1 MMIAAIGY
9 DSIIAPVCDEQGA
22 VDRKSALVG
31 RRFAV
36 VSFDWNRSVR
46 ILPLMN
52 APKRT
57 VLFDL
62 HQKLGARMT
71 VFGGFEMPVSYSG
84 IIEEHLAVRNSAGI
98 FDLSHMGEF
107 EISGPHALE
116 TLEHAFTNSAAR
128 LKDGQAQ
135 YTIMCAEDGGTLDDL
150 IVYRLGAER
159 FMLCV
164 NASNIDA
171 DREWIV
177 ELNGGR
183 AKFEDVSDATALIAV
198 QGPVA
203 VAILAILADFPIAD
217 VPRFGIA
224 SGQVAGI
231 TCMAARTGYTGE
243 DGFELFTENAG
254 ARELFEAILDASAAA
269 NAKPVG
275 LGARDTLRL
284 EAGLP
289 LYGHELDRNS
299 SPLEAG
305 LGIFVK
311 LGRDFVGSAALA
323 AQRDMGLKKK
333 LIGLQTDDG
342 RMVARQG
349 YRVFRGGDDI
359 GVVTSGTFAPSIQR
373 PIAMAYL
380 NVAGRTPPV
389 VGDSLEVEIR
399 GRKTGATVVS
409 RPFYR
414 PQQPTAASS
423 ARL

>member
-9 DSIIAPVCDEQGA
+9 DSIIAPVCAEQAA
-22 VDRKSALVG
+22 VDKSALVG
-31 RRFAV
+31 RSRAV
-36 VSFDWNRSVR
+36 VSFHANRSVR

-107 EISGPHALE
+107 EISGPHALA
-116 TLEHAFTNSAAR
+116 TLERAFSNSAAR
-128 LKDGQAQ
+128 IKLGQAQ
-135 YTIMCAEDGGTLDDL
+135 YTIMCAEDGGTIDDL
-150 IVYRLGAER
+150 IVYRLGHER
-159 FMLCV
+159 YMLCV
-164 NASNIDA
+164 NASNIDV

-203 VAILAILADFPIAD
+203 VAILATLAEFPIAD
-217 VPRFGIA
+217 VPRFAVAEGL
-224 SGQVAGI
+224 VAGI
-231 TCMAARTGYTGE
+231 RCLAARTGYTGE
-243 DGFELFTENAG
+243 DGFELFVDNAG
-254 ARELFEAILDASAAA
+254 ARELFEAILDIGAAA
-269 NAKPVG
+269 SIKPVG

-305 LGIFVK
+305 LTTFVK
-311 LGRDFVGSAALA
+311 LGREFVGSAALT
-323 AQRDMGLKKK
+323 AQRDHGLKKR
-333 LIGLQTDDG
+333 LVGLQTDDG
-342 RMVARQG
+342 RIVARQG
-349 YRVFRGGDDI
+349 YKIFRNGDEA

-380 NVAGRTPPV
+380 SGVGAKNPPAI
-389 VGDSLEVEIR
+389 GDSLEVEIR
-399 GRKTGATVVS
+399 GRETRATIVP

-414 PQQPTAASS
+414 RDEPTAAST
-423 ARL
+423 ARI

>member
-1 MMIAAIGY
+1 M
-9 DSIIAPVCDEQGA
+9 D
-22 VDRKSALVG
+22 KSALVG
-31 RRFAV
+31 RSLAV
-36 VSFDWNRSVR
+36 VSFDADGSVK

-71 VFGGFEMPVSYSG
+71 VFGGFEMPVSYGG

-107 EISGPHALE
+107 ELSGPHAIE
-116 TLEHAFTNSAAR
+116 TLERAFTNSAER

-135 YTIMCAEDGGTLDDL
+135 YTIMCAEDGGTIDDL
-150 IVYRLGAER
+150 IVYRLGPER
-159 FMLCV
+159 YMLCV

-171 DREWIV
+171 DRDWIV

-183 AKFEDVSDATALIAV
+183 AKFEDVSDATSLIAL

-203 VAILAILADFPIAD
+203 VAILATLADFPISD
-217 VPRFGIA
+217 IPRFAVAEGL
-224 SGQVAGI
+224 VAGI
-231 TCMAARTGYTGE
+231 KCLAARTGYTGE
-243 DGFELFTENAG
+243 DGFELFVRNAG
-254 ARELFEAILDASAAA
+254 ARELFEAILDAGAAA
-269 NAKPVG
+269 NIKPVG

-305 LGIFVK
+305 LSTFVK
-311 LGRDFVGSAALA
+311 LGRQFVGSSALT
-323 AQRDMGLKKK
+323 AQRNGGLKKS
-333 LIGLQTDDG
+333 LIGLRTDDG

-349 YRVFRGGDDI
+349 YKIFRNGEEAGA
-359 GVVTSGTFAPSIQR
+359 VTSGTFAPSIQR

-380 NVAGRTPPV
+380 ASAQGKNPAAAGE
-389 VGDSLEVEIR
+389 SLEVEIR
-399 GRKTGATVVS
+399 GRKTRATIVP

-414 PQQPTAASS
+414 HEEPFAAST
-423 ARL
+423 ARV

>member
-1 MMIAAIGY
+1 
-9 DSIIAPVCDEQGA
+9 
-22 VDRKSALVG
+22 
-31 RRFAV
+31 
-36 VSFDWNRSVR
+36 
-46 ILPLMN
+46 MN

-116 TLEHAFTNSAAR
+116 TLERAFTNSAAR
-128 LKDGQAQ
+128 LKLGQAQ
-135 YTIMCAEDGGTLDDL
+135 YTIMCAEDGGTIDDL
-150 IVYRLGAER
+150 IVYRLGPER
-159 FMLCV
+159 YMLCV
-164 NASNIDA
+164 NASNIDV

-183 AKFEDVSDATALIAV
+183 AQFEDVSDATSLIAV

-203 VAILAILADFPIAD
+203 VAILATLAEFPIAD
-217 VPRFGIA
+217 LPRNGIVG
-224 SGQVAGI
+224 GQVAGV
-231 TCMAARTGYTGE
+231 TCLAARTGYTGE
-243 DGFELFTENAG
+243 DGFELFVDNAG
-254 ARELFEAILDASAAA
+254 ARELFEAILEMGAAA
-269 NAKPVG
+269 NAQPVG

-289 LYGHELDRNS
+289 LYGHELDRNT

-305 LGIFVK
+305 LATFVK
-311 LGRDFVGSAALA
+311 LGRDFVGSAALT
-323 AQRDMGLKKK
+323 AQHKEGLKKR

-342 RMVARQG
+342 KMVARQG
-349 YRVFRGGDDI
+349 YRVFRDGDEA

-380 NVAGRTPPV
+380 TTATD
-389 VGDSLEVEIR
+389 VGEPLEVEIR
-399 GRKTGATVVS
+399 NRKTRATIVR

-414 PQQPTAASS
+414 RDEGHAASS
-423 ARL
+423 ATV